1 MALGGFI
8 KPINKMKEM
17 YWIERLDN
25 IQCVLIIALTWSVIW
40 LLIVLIVHFMND
52 DENDSLDKERYRS
65 RKIAGSIIAICTLI
79 LTFLSSTEEM
89 YCIIGIGGTIDYLR
103 QNETAKQLPDKCVK
117 ALDLFITKM
126 TDESNNSQK

>member
-52 DENDSLDKERYRS
+52 DENDSPR
-65 RKIAGSIIAICTLI
+65 
-79 LTFLSSTEEM
+79 
-89 YCIIGIGGTIDYLR
+89 
-103 QNETAKQLPDKCVK
+103 
-117 ALDLFITKM
+117 
-126 TDESNNSQK
+126 

>member
-17 YWIERLDN
+17 YWIERLD

-52 DENDSLDKERYRS
+52 DENDSPR
-65 RKIAGSIIAICTLI
+65 
-79 LTFLSSTEEM
+79 
-89 YCIIGIGGTIDYLR
+89 
-103 QNETAKQLPDKCVK
+103 
-117 ALDLFITKM
+117 
-126 TDESNNSQK
+126 